1 MTDLRTAHTDHD
13 PLLIAALAAG
23 DLGGREQ
30 AAASRLITDC
40 GACADLHADL
50 VAVAHAT
57 RELPAPLRPRDFTL
71 SPEDA
76 ARARRT
82 GWRRVAAILAGPRFG
97 LARPVGTAFA
107 TLGLAGILL
116 ASLPGTQ
123 LAGAAAD
130 PVASAGPLSHER
142 SLASDAANSAVDGAA
157 IERDAGAGTAFP
169 QPIQQAPE
177 VPRGDDGTGTPGGD
191 LAAEPGIGSGAGAQ
205 DDVVKRPTDAT
216 LAILSGTFLIVG
228 LGLFGLRWT
237 ARRIDDL

>member
-1 MTDLRTAHTDHD
+1 MTEPRTTHTDHD

-40 GACADLHADL
+40 RACSDLHADV
-50 VAVAHAT
+50 VALAHAT
-57 RELPAPLRPRDFTL
+57 RDLPAPLRPRDFTL
-71 SPEDA
+71 SREDA

-82 GWRRVAAILAGPRFG
+82 GWRRIAAILAGPRFAV
-97 LARPVGTAFA
+97 ARPVGTAFA

-116 ASLPGTQ
+116 ASLPGVP

-130 PVASAGPLSHER
+130 PAASAAPLSYER
-142 SLASDAANSAVDGAA
+142 SLASGGVTSAADGAA
-157 IERDAGAGTAFP
+157 IERDAGGETALP

-177 VPRGDDGTGTPGGD
+177 VPRGDDGTGQAGGD
-191 LAAEPGIGSGAGAQ
+191 LAAEPGIGSGAGPQ
-205 DDVVKRPTDAT
+205 DEVVKRPTDAT